1 MLNPIN
7 KKCSYIAY
15 ICTLASSS
23 GYYGYYLKS
32 KEHLFIWVIIFLI
45 GIVLLGVKNNYIY
58 KKNHSK
64 FIYADMLYV
73 LIICFMPS
81 IFKWPGGLSIL
92 IMVIAGVI
100 YGHMITQYFYK

>member
-15 ICTLASSS
+15 ICTLAGSS